1 MNQTSSLTSPDRNA
15 TSNWLARLP
24 LPLLEAALV
33 ICWSSGFVGARF
45 SIDYAPAMLVVF
57 WRCVLVSLI
66 LLPFVIK
73 ALRRATL
80 GVLLE
85 NAGIGLLAMAGYVYG
100 VTQGIANGVPAGLAA
115 LLADLLPLGMALLS
129 TVVLRQRLAKRI
141 WLGLAVGLAGVLL
154 VTHDALAWGRAPLW
168 SYGLPLLGM
177 LSLAIATLWRR
188 QRPSTANALGLLP
201 NLWLQCCISGLAFAV
216 IAGTEGSLL
225 PIVNTGFVLSVLWT
239 AGLATLG
246 GYGLYWLCLK
256 RSSPTRVASVLY
268 LSPAVTLIWAWAM
281 FDEPLSWLMALGTA
295 VSAIGIWMVVRA
307 DDAQANN

>member
-1 MNQTSSLTSPDRNA
+1 MNQTISTASSNHDATGWLT
-15 TSNWLARLP
+15 RLP

-33 ICWSSGFVGARF
+33 LCWSSGFVGARF

-57 WRCVLVSLI
+57 WRCALVTLI

-73 ALRRATL
+73 ALRCATL

-100 VTQGIANGVPAGLAA
+100 VTLGIAKGVPAGLAA
-115 LLADLLPLGMALLS
+115 LLADLLPIGMALLS

-154 VTHDALAWGRAPLW
+154 ATHDALAWGRAPLW

-188 QRPSTANALGLLP
+188 QRARTANALGLLP
-201 NLWLQCCISGLAFAV
+201 NLWLQCFIFGIAFAAV
-216 IAGTEGSLL
+216 AGTEGNLL
-225 PIVNTGFVLSVLWT
+225 PIANTGFALSVLWT

-246 GYGLYWLCLK
+246 GYGLYWLCVQ

-268 LSPAVTLIWAWAM
+268 LSPAVTLLWAWAM
-281 FDEPLSWLMALGTA
+281 FDEPLSWLMVLGTA
-295 VSAIGIWMVVRA
+295 VSVAGIWIVIRA
-307 DDAQANN
+307 DDGQTSH